1 MMVLM
6 GMTVNGAAKELN
18 GGRRRRKQGGA
29 MSEKIMVGIVKGD
42 NGLGHSQMI
51 P

>member
-18 GGRRRRKQGGA
+18 GGRRRRNQGGIDERETETVSVLR
-29 MSEKIMVGIVKGD
+29 SETEIRKG
-42 NGLGHSQMI
+42 NT
-51 P
+51 